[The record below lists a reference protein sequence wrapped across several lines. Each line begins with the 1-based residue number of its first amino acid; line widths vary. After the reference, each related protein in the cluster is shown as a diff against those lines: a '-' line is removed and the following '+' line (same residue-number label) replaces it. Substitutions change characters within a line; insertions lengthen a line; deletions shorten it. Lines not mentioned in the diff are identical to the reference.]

1 MPLRVRLIALIGSVL
16 LVSLACGSA
25 LVAWRAAHSVRTEL
39 RAALDVGTKTIRN
52 GLDELAASGDRAN
65 ELRRLVATFNGNR
78 HVRATLLDARD
89 QPVAV
94 SRLLVPT
101 DPAPGWFRSLIGGDL
116 GAVRVPVPPPGGDGV
131 VVLQTDP
138 INEIGEVWAESRDA
152 VVVLA
157 GFALLSALLTCA
169 VVGRALRPIEDLS
182 TAFQRIGKG
191 NYYGRVSE
199 NGPPELTRLARGF
212 NLMTQQLAAAAT
224 QNRRLNERLLTLQ
237 AEERAELAR
246 DLHDEIGPLLFAVD
260 MTAAT
265 IERLAGSDRI
275 DAIPTQVGAIHDAVG
290 RMQRHVRVILERLR
304 PIRAIGLE
312 VAIGRLAAFWR
323 SRRSDI
329 SFIVAVTV
337 EEDRIGDD
345 LKETIYRIV
354 QEAVSNAIRH
364 GKPTRVEIAVALA
377 GDDGV
382 RVEVADD
389 GVGMPVGGMMGD
401 GMPMG
406 GMIVDGMTGVGMM
419 GDGMTGRDPAQ
430 LGLVGMR
437 ERVMAMAGSLSIRR
451 GGDGRGLALVAWLPC
466 ASSLQ
471 TQNMVATE

>member
-16 LVSLACGSA
+16 LASLACGSV

-39 RAALDVGTKTIRN
+39 RAALDVGTKSIRN
-52 GLDELAASGDRAN
+52 GLDELVAQSDRA
-65 ELRRLVATFNGNR
+65 RAVRHLVATFNGNR
-78 HVRATLLDARD
+78 HVRATLLDAQD
-89 QPVAV
+89 GPLAV

-101 DPAPGWFRSLIGGDL
+101 DPAPGWFRYLIGGKLDP
-116 GAVRVPVPPPGGDGV
+116 VHVPVPFGGDNGSAI
-131 VVLQTDP
+131 VLQTDP

-152 VVVLA
+152 VLVLA

-199 NGPPELTRLARGF
+199 DGPPELARLASGF
-212 NLMTQQLAAAAT
+212 NLMTQQLATAAT

-246 DLHDEIGPLLFAVD
+246 DLHDEIGPLLFAAD

-265 IERLAGSDRI
+265 IERLADSGRVDT
-275 DAIPTQVGAIHDAVG
+275 IPTQVAAIHDAVG

-312 VAIGRLAAFWR
+312 VAIGQLAAFWR
-323 SRRSDI
+323 SRRPDI
-329 SFIVAVTV
+329 SFIVAISV

-345 LKETIYRIV
+345 LKETIYRII
-354 QEAVSNAIRH
+354 QEGVSNAIRH
-364 GKPTRVEIAVALA
+364 GKPTRVEIAIAHA

-382 RVEVADD
+382 RVEMADD
-389 GVGMPVGGMMGD
+389 GIGMPVD
-401 GMPMG
+401 GM
-406 GMIVDGMTGVGMM
+406 ID
-419 GDGMTGRDPAQ
+419 RDPAQ

-437 ERVMAMAGSLSIRR
+437 ERVMAMSGSLSIQR
-451 GGDGRGLALVAWLPC
+451 GGNGRGLALVAWLPWV
-466 ASSLQ
+466 SLLQ
-471 TQNMVATE
+471 SQNMADAE